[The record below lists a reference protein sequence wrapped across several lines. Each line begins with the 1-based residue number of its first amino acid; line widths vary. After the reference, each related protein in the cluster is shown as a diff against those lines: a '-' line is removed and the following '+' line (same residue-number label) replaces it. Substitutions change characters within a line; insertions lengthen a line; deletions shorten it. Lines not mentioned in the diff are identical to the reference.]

1 MPVMIG
7 CRGCGV
13 PVAEGAN
20 VCFVCNCPAPT
31 CHVSHFSP
39 ADVATPNKVAPSTE
53 PSQLLNSRWPWLA
66 AAGMASL
73 ACAGVA
79 GARLAL
85 GHW

>member
-1 MPVMIG
+1 MPVMIA

-13 PVAEGAN
+13 PVAEDAN

-39 ADVATPNKVAPSTE
+39 SDMATPNKPTIANNSSPF
-53 PSQLLNSRWPWLA
+53 LNSPWPWLA
-66 AAGMASL
+66 AAGIASL

-79 GARLAL
+79 GARFAL